1 MEIAITAQIQKY
13 RNTYISIIKEKR
25 REVSMNIKQIKENK
39 IRMILQ
45 FSIPSIIAML
55 LQTVITITDGYFTGN
70 YVGQN
75 ALAAINLG
83 LPILYFYLGTGLCI
97 GVGGSVISG
106 RMLGANERKKSSE
119 VFSQTVVAALIICV
133 AISVIVFLLFTPI
146 LKILRADGNLS
157 FYFTEYYRIMLFTY
171 PLMVIGTIFGMFIRV
186 DGKPQICMLV
196 SLAGC
201 ILNGALD
208 FFLVD
213 IMRFGIQG
221 SAVASLI
228 VQLLTVLVQMFYFIS
243 RKTGIGFRKFSFDR
257 EINKEM
263 ILNGSSEFIGE
274 MASAISMFMFNYVL
288 MKYVGAEGVAA
299 FTILGFVVYG
309 YSMICIGFGQGIS
322 PLVSRCWGAK
332 EKETAYDFRKTT
344 NKMLFMIG
352 LIIAIAFF
360 VAGKQY
366 AGLFGCNNKVA
377 DMVATGFK
385 IYAVTFL
392 TMGYNVVNS
401 MYFTS
406 CGDAGSSAI
415 ISTLRG
421 IVFLLGF
428 TLVFPAILGMTGVWL
443 TAPCSET
450 LTAIIAVFLIRKQT
464 GKRKCGELNG

>member
-1 MEIAITAQIQKY
+1 M
-13 RNTYISIIKEKR
+13 
-25 REVSMNIKQIKENK
+25 
-39 IRMILQ
+39 
-45 FSIPSIIAML
+45 
-55 LQTVITITDGYFTGN
+55 
-70 YVGQN
+70 
-75 ALAAINLG
+75 
-83 LPILYFYLGTGLCI
+83 
-97 GVGGSVISG
+97 
-106 RMLGANERKKSSE
+106 
-119 VFSQTVVAALIICV
+119 
-133 AISVIVFLLFTPI
+133 
-146 LKILRADGNLS
+146 
-157 FYFTEYYRIMLFTY
+157 
-171 PLMVIGTIFGMFIRV
+171 
-186 DGKPQICMLV
+186 
-196 SLAGC
+196 
-201 ILNGALD
+201 
-208 FFLVD
+208 
-213 IMRFGIQG
+213 
-221 SAVASLI
+221 

-257 EINKEM
+257 GINKEM

-274 MASAISMFMFNYVL
+274 MASAISMFMFNYVI

-322 PLVSRCWGAK
+322 PLVSRCWGAR
-332 EKETAYDFRKTT
+332 EKETAFALRKIT

-352 LIIAIAFF
+352 LIIAISFF

-366 AGLFGCNNKVA
+366 AGLFGCNNEVA
-377 DMVATGFK
+377 DMVAAGFK

-392 TMGYNVVNS
+392 AMGYNVVNS

-428 TLVFPAILGMTGVWL
+428 TLVLSAILGMTGVWL
-443 TAPCSET
+443 SAPCSET

>member
-1 MEIAITAQIQKY
+1 MQ
-13 RNTYISIIKEKR
+13 
-25 REVSMNIKQIKENK
+25 
-39 IRMILQ
+39 
-45 FSIPSIIAML
+45 
-55 LQTVITITDGYFTGN
+55 
-70 YVGQN
+70 
-75 ALAAINLG
+75 
-83 LPILYFYLGTGLCI
+83 
-97 GVGGSVISG
+97 
-106 RMLGANERKKSSE
+106 
-119 VFSQTVVAALIICV
+119 
-133 AISVIVFLLFTPI
+133 
-146 LKILRADGNLS
+146 
-157 FYFTEYYRIMLFTY
+157 
-171 PLMVIGTIFGMFIRV
+171 
-186 DGKPQICMLV
+186 
-196 SLAGC
+196 
-201 ILNGALD
+201 
-208 FFLVD
+208 
-213 IMRFGIQG
+213 
-221 SAVASLI
+221 
-228 VQLLTVLVQMFYFIS
+228 
-243 RKTGIGFRKFSFDR
+243 
-257 EINKEM
+257 
-263 ILNGSSEFIGE
+263 
-274 MASAISMFMFNYVL
+274 
-288 MKYVGAEGVAA
+288 
-299 FTILGFVVYG
+299 
-309 YSMICIGFGQGIS
+309 
-322 PLVSRCWGAK
+322 K
-332 EKETAYDFRKTT
+332 EKETAYALRKTT